1 MLGAAW
7 PAAIPEDRFMALLA
21 RAPVFRNADC
31 AGAVMP
37 DLRSLRRSLRNV
49 TLYDEAGPEIGHP
62 LYEVVPFVG
71 GCGTRWH
78 CGRRHVLLR
87 FAEALSETG
96 GVLKQVVKGMPSV
109 DSCGPELVFS

>member
-21 RAPVFRNADC
+21 RAPVFRNVDC

-49 TLYDEAGPEIGHP
+49 TLYGEAGPEMVIR
-62 LYEVVPFVG
+62 
-71 GCGTRWH
+71 CMK
-78 CGRRHVLLR
+78 
-87 FAEALSETG
+87 LSSS
-96 GVLKQVVKGMPSV
+96 SV
-109 DSCGPELVFS
+109 DVVCVGTAATAMYCYGSRRR